1 MRPKDNP
8 NPKKLSWFTFSYTFQ
23 QFELPIQIYETPVF
37 YIVVMNL
44 WIYKNPNN
52 PYNVNNIILK
62 SALFKYLYRRF
73 IFMQTCREWMVNNL

>member
-8 NPKKLSWFTFSYTFQ
+8 NPKKLSWFTFSYIFQ
-23 QFELPIQIYETPVF
+23 QFELAALLQIQIYETPVF

-62 SALFKYLYRRF
+62 SAL
-73 IFMQTCREWMVNNL
+73 VS